1 MSKVVTRFAPS
12 PTGYMHIGSGRTALF
27 NWLFAKHHG
36 GTFLLRI
43 EDTDRAR
50 STQAAVDALL
60 DGLKW
65 LELNWDGEVI
75 FQFAR
80 MNRHAEIAH
89 ELVKKGRAYNCYV
102 PQAELEDLRKQH
114 MAEGSHASLNKV
126 LRERAEKD
134 AKNPPTN
141 KPVVR
146 IKAPAPAGEA
156 EMLIKDSVQG
166 DVRVPYTQLDD
177 MVMLRSDGTPTYM
190 LSVVVDDH
198 DMGITHVIRGDDHLT
213 NAFRQRMIY
222 DAMGWDVPIF
232 AHIPLIHGPDGAKLS
247 KRHGAVGLE
256 AYRDMG
262 YLPEA
267 MRNYLLRLGWGHG
280 DTDIVSTEEAIK
292 LFSLEGIGR
301 SPSRMDFAKLANVNA
316 HYMKQCSDDRLMAL
330 TLPFIEKALGAK
342 PDDVGM
348 QRFKKGLHDLKER
361 AQTLIE
367 LAHAG
372 LFYLRK
378 RPLMLDAAAGKL
390 MDTDTKALLAEMRQS
405 LANLNEFRSD
415 KIETALKEL
424 STQKGLKLGKVAMPL
439 RAAITGTTN
448 SPSIFHVAEI
458 LGREET
464 LARLADVAGGHKNS

>member
-12 PTGYMHIGSGRTALF
+12 PTGYLHIGGGRTALF
-27 NWLFAKHHG
+27 NYLFSKHHG
-36 GTFLLRI
+36 GKFLLRI

-50 STQAAVDALL
+50 STQEAVDAIL

-65 LELNWDGEVI
+65 LGLEWDGEPV

-80 MNRHAEIAH
+80 MKRHAEVAH
-89 ELVKKGRAYNCYV
+89 EMVKQGKAYFCTCTH
-102 PQAELEDLRKQH
+102 EDLEKMREEQK
-114 MAEGSHASLNKV
+114 ASGSTQGYDRRCRDKRHTSG
-126 LRERAEKD
+126 
-134 AKNPPTN
+134 
-141 KPVVR
+141 VVR
-146 IKAPAPAGEA
+146 IKAPTQDG

-166 DVRVPYTQLDD
+166 EVRIPYQQLDD

-198 DMGITHVIRGDDHLT
+198 DMGITHIIRGDDHLT

-222 DAMGWDVPIF
+222 DAMGWEAPQF
-232 AHIPLIHGPDGAKLS
+232 AHIPLIHGTDGAKLS
-247 KRHGAVGLE
+247 KRHGAVGLD

-280 DTDIVSTEEAIK
+280 DTEIISSEEAIK
-292 LFSLEGIGR
+292 LFTLEDIGQ
-301 SPSRMDFAKLANVNA
+301 SPSRMDFSKLANVNA
-316 HYMKQCSDDRLMAL
+316 HYMRQCPEYELMNMVI
-330 TLPFIEKALGAK
+330 PFIEQALGEK
-342 PDDVGM
+342 PNEVGI
-348 QRFKKGLHDLKER
+348 QRFKQGLHDLKER

-372 LFYLRK
+372 LFYLRR
-378 RPLMLDAAAGKL
+378 RPLMLDEAANKTLDPETKKL
-390 MDTDTKALLAEMRQS
+390 IKEMRQN
-405 LANLNEFRSD
+405 LANLNEFTSD
-415 KIETALKEL
+415 KIEASLKEF
-424 STQKGLKLGKVAMPL
+424 STQKSLKLGKVAMPL

-458 LGREET
+458 LGKEET
-464 LARLADVAGGHKNS
+464 LARLSDVA